1 VEPVKALVNCSNIA
15 CLEDSYYMNVKG
27 RLNVLENVI
36 VNNCIYVRDEI
47 FNSFVSTFDEI

>member
-1 VEPVKALVNCSNIA
+1 MEPVKALVNCNNIA

-47 FNSFVSTFDEI
+47 FNSLLSTFDEI

>member
-1 VEPVKALVNCSNIA
+1 
-15 CLEDSYYMNVKG
+15 MNVKG

-47 FNSFVSTFDEI
+47 FNSLLSTFDEI